1 MPVAYE
7 GSWTNKYPKHVRILM
22 VNRILGGGKIQQM
35 IMNPM
40 TTPWKINMEHNNG
53 GLEDHFAF

>member
-1 MPVAYE
+1 
-7 GSWTNKYPKHVRILM
+7 M